1 MSNALVIVE
10 SPAKA
15 KTISKFLG
23 DGFDVRAS
31 VGHIADLP
39 SKGLSVDVENSFK
52 PNYELTERGAQVIK
66 ELKALLKDSDELYL
80 ATDEDREGEA
90 IAAHLLEYLKPK
102 IPVKRMVFHE
112 ITKTAISEAL
122 AHTRDIDYKLV
133 DAAEA
138 RRILDRLYG
147 YEVSPILWRKVNRG
161 LSAGRVQSPSIRL
174 VVEREEERMAHVAAG
189 YWDLEATSATTPIF
203 SAGLQSVDGSRI
215 AMGKD
220 FDSLGVVKEGVVVIT
235 ESKAG
240 ELVAGL
246 ANVDL
251 EVRSVEDRPYRKSP
265 RAPFMTSTLQQEG
278 GNKLRIT
285 ASEVMRLAQGL
296 YEGGFITYM
305 RTDNVI
311 LGDDAMTAVRSEIS
325 NAFGKE
331 FLSAEPRQ
339 YKSKVKN
346 AQEAHEAIRPTLPL
360 RSPDVIASEVN
371 ARELALYKIIWQRTL
386 ASQMSDATGTT
397 VTIKLGAG
405 TTGAVKADC
414 EFSTSGTTIN
424 FAGYRQAYQEVE
436 EDSES
441 EEKEALLPPMKVGD
455 KVKID
460 KYSANGHETSPPARY
475 TEPTL
480 VKKLEELGIGRPST
494 YAAILG
500 TILNRGYVW
509 KKGQAIVPSW
519 TAFAV
524 VKLMKNHFTE
534 LVDYAFTATVEEEL
548 DEISQGLR
556 VKEVW
561 LGEFYY
567 GNGKELP
574 GLKPLVEHNIANI
587 DAAALNAFPVGMHP
601 TTGEEI
607 VLRPGKFGPYVRCGD
622 NTASVPE
629 TMTPDELNVEIA
641 VALLAAPKY
650 IDPIGELDDLPVFLK
665 TGRYGPYVQWGT
677 IENPPPD
684 LEKPKMVS
692 LFKTMAL
699 ENVTMTE
706 ALQLLSL
713 PRTVGADTTDGE
725 IITAQNGR
733 YGPYIS
739 KGKESRTL
747 ESEDQ
752 IFTITIE
759 AALAKLAEPRVFGR
773 RGPAKPPLKEF
784 GNDPVSN
791 RPVVAKD
798 GKFGTYV
805 TDGETNASLTRGDR
819 LEFITPERAFELLAI
834 RRDYTASNGGKKPA
848 KRAAKKA
855 AKSPSKKPAA
865 KAVAKPG
872 KKAAVKSKKKTAKTA
887 SAVDKTAE

>member
-66 ELKALLKDSDELYL
+66 ELKALLKDADELYL

-235 ESKAG
+235 ESKAS

-414 EFSTSGTTIN
+414 EFSTSGTTIT

-848 KRAAKKA
+848 KRAAKPKKAAAEKAKAKPKTKPSTKA
-855 AKSPSKKPAA
+855 AKKP
-865 KAVAKPG
+865 
-872 KKAAVKSKKKTAKTA
+872 AKTA
-887 SAVDKTAE
+887 GAKSKSTK

>member
-1 MSNALVIVE
+1 
-10 SPAKA
+10 
-15 KTISKFLG
+15 
-23 DGFDVRAS
+23 
-31 VGHIADLP
+31 
-39 SKGLSVDVENSFK
+39 
-52 PNYELTERGAQVIK
+52 
-66 ELKALLKDSDELYL
+66 
-80 ATDEDREGEA
+80 
-90 IAAHLLEYLKPK
+90 
-102 IPVKRMVFHE
+102 
-112 ITKTAISEAL
+112 
-122 AHTRDIDYKLV
+122 
-133 DAAEA
+133 
-138 RRILDRLYG
+138 
-147 YEVSPILWRKVNRG
+147 
-161 LSAGRVQSPSIRL
+161 
-174 VVEREEERMAHVAAG
+174 
-189 YWDLEATSATTPIF
+189 
-203 SAGLQSVDGSRI
+203 
-215 AMGKD
+215 
-220 FDSLGVVKEGVVVIT
+220 
-235 ESKAG
+235 
-240 ELVAGL
+240 
-246 ANVDL
+246 
-251 EVRSVEDRPYRKSP
+251 
-265 RAPFMTSTLQQEG
+265 
-278 GNKLRIT
+278 
-285 ASEVMRLAQGL
+285 
-296 YEGGFITYM
+296 
-305 RTDNVI
+305 
-311 LGDDAMTAVRSEIS
+311 
-325 NAFGKE
+325 
-331 FLSAEPRQ
+331 
-339 YKSKVKN
+339 
-346 AQEAHEAIRPTLPL
+346 
-360 RSPDVIASEVN
+360 
-371 ARELALYKIIWQRTL
+371 
-386 ASQMSDATGTT
+386 MSDATGTT
-397 VTIKLGAG
+397 VTVKLGAKSAD
-405 TTGAVKADC
+405 TDRTDC
-414 EFSTSGTTIN
+414 EFTTSGTTIT

-455 KVKID
+455 KVQID
-460 KYSANGHETSPPARY
+460 KYLANGHETTPPARY

-524 VKLMKNHFTE
+524 VKLMRNHFTE
-534 LVDYAFTATVEEEL
+534 LVDYKFTATVEEEL
-548 DEISQGLR
+548 DEIAEGLR

-587 DAAALNAFPVGMHP
+587 DAAALNAFPVGKHP

-607 VLRPGKFGPYVRCGD
+607 VLRPGKFGPYVKCGE

-629 TMTPDELNVEIA
+629 TLTPDELNIDIA

-650 IDPIGELDDLPVFLK
+650 IDPIGELDGLPVFLK
-665 TGRYGPYVQWGT
+665 NGRYGPYVQWGT

-684 LEKPKMVS
+684 FEKPKMVS
-692 LFKTMAL
+692 LFKSMAL
-699 ENVTMTE
+699 ENVTMNE
-706 ALQLLSL
+706 AVQLLSL

-725 IITAQNGR
+725 LITAQNGR

-798 GKFGTYV
+798 GKFGTYI

-819 LEFITPERAFELLAI
+819 LEFVTPERAFELLAI
-834 RRDYTASNGGKKPA
+834 RRDYMSTNGGKKPA
-848 KRAAKKA
+848 KRGAKKV
-855 AKSPSKKPAA
+855 AKSPSKKPAT

-872 KKAAVKSKKKTAKTA
+872 AKAATKSKKKTAKTA
-887 SAVDKTAE
+887 NAVDKTAE

>member
-66 ELKALLKDSDELYL
+66 ELKALLKDADELYL

-397 VTIKLGAG
+397 VTIKLGAN
-405 TTGAVKADC
+405 TVGAVKADC
-414 EFSTSGTTIN
+414 EFSTSGTTIT

-848 KRAAKKA
+848 KRAAKPKKAAAEKAKAKPKTKPSTKA
-855 AKSPSKKPAA
+855 AKKP
-865 KAVAKPG
+865 
-872 KKAAVKSKKKTAKTA
+872 AKTA
-887 SAVDKTAE
+887 GAKSKSTK

>member
-23 DGFDVRAS
+23 NGFDVRAS

-52 PNYELTERGAQVIK
+52 PNYELTERGSQVIK
-66 ELKALLKDSDELYL
+66 ELKALLKGCDELFL

-102 IPVKRMVFHE
+102 VPVKRMVFHE
-112 ITKTAISEAL
+112 ITKTAINEAL
-122 AHTRDIDYKLV
+122 DHTRDVDYKLV

-161 LSAGRVQSPSIRL
+161 LSAGRVQSPAIRL
-174 VVEREEERMAHVAAG
+174 VVEREQERMAHVAAG
-189 YWDLEATSATTPIF
+189 YWDIEATSATTPIF
-203 SAGLQSVDGSRI
+203 TAALQSLDGQRI
-215 AMGKD
+215 AVGKD
-220 FDSLGVVKEGVVVIT
+220 FDSNGSAKEGVVVVT
-235 ESKAG
+235 ESKAT
-240 ELVAGL
+240 ELVEGL
-246 ANVDL
+246 TGADL
-251 EVRSVEDRPYRKSP
+251 VVRSVEDRPYRKSP

-285 ASEVMRLAQGL
+285 ASEVMRLAQSL

-311 LGDDAMTAVRSEIS
+311 LADDALAAVRGEIVS
-325 NAFGKE
+325 SFGND
-331 FLSAEPRQ
+331 FLSAEPRA

-360 RSPDVIASEVN
+360 RSPDVVGSEMN
-371 ARELALYKIIWQRTL
+371 ARELALYKLIWQRTL

-397 VTIKLGAG
+397 VTVKLGAKTSS
-405 TTGAVKADC
+405 TTKTDC
-414 EFSTSGTTIN
+414 EFSTSGTTIT
-424 FAGYRQAYQEVE
+424 FPGYRQAYQEVE
-436 EDSES
+436 EDTES
-441 EEKEALLPPMKVGD
+441 EEKEALLPAMKIGD
-455 KVKID
+455 QVKIE
-460 KYSANGHETSPPARY
+460 KFVASGHVTSPPARY

-524 VKLMKNHFTE
+524 VKLMKEHFTE
-534 LVDYAFTATVEEEL
+534 LVDYKFTATVEEEL
-548 DEISQGLR
+548 DEIADGSR

-587 DAAALNAFPVGMHP
+587 DAAALNAFPVGKHP
-601 TTGEEI
+601 TNGEEI
-607 VLRPGKFGPYVRCGD
+607 ILRPGKFGPYVKCGE

-629 TMTPDELNVEIA
+629 TLTPDELNVEVA

-650 IDPIGELDDLPVFLK
+650 VDPIGELDGMPVYLK
-665 TGRYGPYVQWGT
+665 NGRYGPYVQLGT

-684 LEKPKMVS
+684 MEKPKMVS
-692 LFKTMAL
+692 LFKTMAI
-699 ENVTMTE
+699 ENVTMVE

-713 PRTVGADTTDGE
+713 PRTVGADKVDGE

-739 KGKESRTL
+739 KGKESRSL

-752 IFTITIE
+752 IFTITLE

-805 TDGETNASLTRGDR
+805 TDGETNAGLTRGDR
-819 LEFITPERAFELLAI
+819 IEFVTPERAFELLAI
-834 RRDYTASNGGKKPA
+834 RRDYVASNGGA
-848 KRAAKKA
+848 
-855 AKSPSKKPAA
+855 
-865 KAVAKPG
+865 
-872 KKAAVKSKKKTAKTA
+872 KKKTKRETKPKKVVAAKPLAKPKTKPRAKTVKKTTKTVGA
-887 SAVDKTAE
+887 KSKSAK

>member
-1 MSNALVIVE
+1 
-10 SPAKA
+10 
-15 KTISKFLG
+15 
-23 DGFDVRAS
+23 
-31 VGHIADLP
+31 
-39 SKGLSVDVENSFK
+39 
-52 PNYELTERGAQVIK
+52 
-66 ELKALLKDSDELYL
+66 
-80 ATDEDREGEA
+80 
-90 IAAHLLEYLKPK
+90 
-102 IPVKRMVFHE
+102 
-112 ITKTAISEAL
+112 
-122 AHTRDIDYKLV
+122 
-133 DAAEA
+133 
-138 RRILDRLYG
+138 
-147 YEVSPILWRKVNRG
+147 
-161 LSAGRVQSPSIRL
+161 
-174 VVEREEERMAHVAAG
+174 
-189 YWDLEATSATTPIF
+189 
-203 SAGLQSVDGSRI
+203 
-215 AMGKD
+215 
-220 FDSLGVVKEGVVVIT
+220 
-235 ESKAG
+235 
-240 ELVAGL
+240 
-246 ANVDL
+246 
-251 EVRSVEDRPYRKSP
+251 
-265 RAPFMTSTLQQEG
+265 
-278 GNKLRIT
+278 
-285 ASEVMRLAQGL
+285 
-296 YEGGFITYM
+296 
-305 RTDNVI
+305 
-311 LGDDAMTAVRSEIS
+311 
-325 NAFGKE
+325 
-331 FLSAEPRQ
+331 
-339 YKSKVKN
+339 
-346 AQEAHEAIRPTLPL
+346 
-360 RSPDVIASEVN
+360 VIASEVN

-386 ASQMSDATGTT
+386 ASQMADATGTT
-397 VTIKLGAG
+397 VTIKLGAQ
-405 TTGAVKADC
+405 TSGAVKADC
-414 EFSTSGTTIN
+414 EFSTSGTTIT

-436 EDSES
+436 EDTES

-455 KVKID
+455 SVQID

-534 LVDYAFTATVEEEL
+534 LVDYTFTATVEEEL
-548 DEISQGLR
+548 DEIAQGLR

-587 DAAALNAFPVGMHP
+587 DAATLNAFPVGIHP

-607 VLRPGKFGPYVRCGD
+607 VLRPGKFGPYVRCGE

-650 IDPIGELDDLPVFLK
+650 VDPIGELDGLPVFLK

-677 IENPPPD
+677 IETPPLD

-692 LFKTMAL
+692 LFKSMAI
-699 ENVTMTE
+699 ENVTMIE

-713 PRTVGADTTDGE
+713 PRTVGADLTDGE
-725 IITAQNGR
+725 LITAQNGR

-739 KGKESRTL
+739 KGKDSRTL
-747 ESEDQ
+747 ENEEQ

-784 GNDPVSN
+784 GADPVSN

-848 KRAAKKA
+848 KRGAKKA

>member
-66 ELKALLKDSDELYL
+66 ELKALLKDADELYL

-311 LGDDAMTAVRSEIS
+311 LGDDAMAAVRSEIS

-414 EFSTSGTTIN
+414 EFSTSGTTIT

-534 LVDYAFTATVEEEL
+534 LVDYTFTATVEEEL

-848 KRAAKKA
+848 KRAAKPKKAAAEKAKAKPKTKPSTKA
-855 AKSPSKKPAA
+855 AKKP
-865 KAVAKPG
+865 
-872 KKAAVKSKKKTAKTA
+872 AKTA
-887 SAVDKTAE
+887 GAKSKSTK

>member
-66 ELKALLKDSDELYL
+66 ELKALLKDADELYL

-414 EFSTSGTTIN
+414 EFSTSGTTIT

-773 RGPAKPPLKEF
+773 RGPAKPPLKEL

-848 KRAAKKA
+848 KRAAKPKKAAAEKAKAKPKTKPSTKA
-855 AKSPSKKPAA
+855 AKKP
-865 KAVAKPG
+865 
-872 KKAAVKSKKKTAKTA
+872 AKTA
-887 SAVDKTAE
+887 GAKSKSTK

>member
-66 ELKALLKDSDELYL
+66 ELKALLKDADELYL

-414 EFSTSGTTIN
+414 EFSTSGTTIT

-848 KRAAKKA
+848 KRAAKPKKAAAEKAKAKPKTKPSTKA
-855 AKSPSKKPAA
+855 AKKP
-865 KAVAKPG
+865 
-872 KKAAVKSKKKTAKTA
+872 AKTA
-887 SAVDKTAE
+887 GAKSKSTK

>member
-23 DGFDVRAS
+23 EGFDVRAS

-52 PNYELTERGAQVIK
+52 PNYELTERGTQVIK
-66 ELKALLKDSDELYL
+66 ELKALLKGADELYL

-112 ITKTAISEAL
+112 ITKTAIAEAL
-122 AHTRDIDYKLV
+122 SHTRDVDYKLV

-174 VVEREEERMAHVAAG
+174 VVEREQERMAHVAAG

-203 SAGLQSVDGSRI
+203 TAGLQSVDGSRI

-220 FDSLGVVKEGVVVIT
+220 FDSLGVVKEGVVVVT
-235 ESKAG
+235 ESRAND
-240 ELVAGL
+240 LVSGL
-246 ANVDL
+246 AGVDL
-251 EVRSVEDRPYRKSP
+251 EVRSVEDRPYRKAP

-311 LGDDAMTAVRSEIS
+311 LADDAMTAVRGEIS
-325 NAFGKE
+325 SAFGKE
-331 FLSAEPRQ
+331 FLSADPRE

-360 RSPDVIASEVN
+360 RSPDVIAAEVN

-386 ASQMSDATGTT
+386 ASQMSDATGIT
-397 VTIKLGAG
+397 VTVKLGAN

-414 EFSTSGTTIN
+414 EFSTSGTTIT
-424 FAGYRQAYQEVE
+424 FAGYRQAYQEVA

-455 KVKID
+455 KVQIEKF
-460 KYSANGHETSPPARY
+460 SASGHETTPPARY

-534 LVDYAFTATVEEEL
+534 LVDYTFTATVEEEL
-548 DEISQGLR
+548 DEIAQGLR

-601 TTGEEI
+601 TTGEDI
-607 VLRPGKFGPYVRCGD
+607 ILRPGKFGPYVKCGE

-629 TMTPDELNVEIA
+629 TLTPDELSVEIA

-650 IDPIGELDDLPVFLK
+650 IDPIGELDGLPVFLK
-665 TGRYGPYVQWGT
+665 NGRYGPYVQWGT
-677 IENPPPD
+677 IETPPPD
-684 LEKPKMVS
+684 LEKPRMVS
-692 LFKTMAL
+692 LFKSMAL

-739 KGKESRTL
+739 KGKDSRTL
-747 ESEDQ
+747 ESEEQ

-834 RRDYTASNGGKKPA
+834 RRDYTASNGGKKTA
-848 KRAAKKA
+848 KRGAKPKKAATAKAKAKPKTNPSAKAAKK
-855 AKSPSKKPAA
+855 P
-865 KAVAKPG
+865 
-872 KKAAVKSKKKTAKTA
+872 AKTA
-887 SAVDKTAE
+887 SAKIKSTK

>member
-1 MSNALVIVE
+1 
-10 SPAKA
+10 
-15 KTISKFLG
+15 
-23 DGFDVRAS
+23 
-31 VGHIADLP
+31 
-39 SKGLSVDVENSFK
+39 
-52 PNYELTERGAQVIK
+52 
-66 ELKALLKDSDELYL
+66 
-80 ATDEDREGEA
+80 
-90 IAAHLLEYLKPK
+90 
-102 IPVKRMVFHE
+102 
-112 ITKTAISEAL
+112 
-122 AHTRDIDYKLV
+122 
-133 DAAEA
+133 
-138 RRILDRLYG
+138 
-147 YEVSPILWRKVNRG
+147 
-161 LSAGRVQSPSIRL
+161 
-174 VVEREEERMAHVAAG
+174 
-189 YWDLEATSATTPIF
+189 
-203 SAGLQSVDGSRI
+203 
-215 AMGKD
+215 
-220 FDSLGVVKEGVVVIT
+220 
-235 ESKAG
+235 
-240 ELVAGL
+240 
-246 ANVDL
+246 
-251 EVRSVEDRPYRKSP
+251 
-265 RAPFMTSTLQQEG
+265 
-278 GNKLRIT
+278 
-285 ASEVMRLAQGL
+285 
-296 YEGGFITYM
+296 
-305 RTDNVI
+305 
-311 LGDDAMTAVRSEIS
+311 
-325 NAFGKE
+325 
-331 FLSAEPRQ
+331 
-339 YKSKVKN
+339 
-346 AQEAHEAIRPTLPL
+346 
-360 RSPDVIASEVN
+360 
-371 ARELALYKIIWQRTL
+371 
-386 ASQMSDATGTT
+386 
-397 VTIKLGAG
+397 
-405 TTGAVKADC
+405 
-414 EFSTSGTTIN
+414 
-424 FAGYRQAYQEVE
+424 
-436 EDSES
+436 
-441 EEKEALLPPMKVGD
+441 MKVGD

-587 DAAALNAFPVGMHP
+587 DAATLNAFPVGMHP

-607 VLRPGKFGPYVRCGD
+607 ILRPGKFGPYVRCGD

-650 IDPIGELDDLPVFLK
+650 IDPIGELDGLPVYLK

-677 IENPPPD
+677 IESPPLD

-692 LFKTMAL
+692 LFKSMAI

-733 YGPYIS
+733 YGPYIT
-739 KGKESRTL
+739 KGKDSRTL

-834 RRDYTASNGGKKPA
+834 RRDYMASNGGKKPA

-865 KAVAKPG
+865 KAVAKPS
-872 KKAAVKSKKKTAKTA
+872 KKVALKSKKKTAKSA
-887 SAVDKTAE
+887 SAADKSAK

>member
-66 ELKALLKDSDELYL
+66 ELKALLKDADELYL

-414 EFSTSGTTIN
+414 EFSTSGTTIT

-848 KRAAKKA
+848 KRTAKPKKAAAEKAKAKPKTKPSTKAAKK
-855 AKSPSKKPAA
+855 P
-865 KAVAKPG
+865 
-872 KKAAVKSKKKTAKTA
+872 AKTA
-887 SAVDKTAE
+887 GAKSKSTK

>member
-23 DGFDVRAS
+23 NGFDVRAS

-52 PNYELTERGAQVIK
+52 PNYELTERGSQVIK
-66 ELKALLKDSDELYL
+66 ELKALLKGCDELFL

-102 IPVKRMVFHE
+102 VPVRRMVFHE

-122 AHTRDIDYKLV
+122 GHTRNVDYKLV

-161 LSAGRVQSPSIRL
+161 LSAGRVQSPAIRL
-174 VVEREEERMAHVAAG
+174 VVEREQERMAHVAAN
-189 YWDLEATSATTPIF
+189 YWDIEATSATTPLF
-203 SAGLQSVDGSRI
+203 TAALQSLDGLRI
-215 AMGKD
+215 ATGKD
-220 FDSLGVVKEGVVVIT
+220 FDSNGVAKEGVVVVT
-235 ESKAG
+235 ESKAN
-240 ELVAGL
+240 ELVEGL
-246 ANVDL
+246 AGADL
-251 EVRSVEDRPYRKSP
+251 VVRSVEDRPYRKSP
-265 RAPFMTSTLQQEG
+265 RAPFITSTLQQECS
-278 GNKLRIT
+278 NKLRIT
-285 ASEVMRLAQGL
+285 ANEVMRLAQGL

-311 LGDDAMTAVRSEIS
+311 LADDALAAMRGEIVNS
-325 NAFGKE
+325 FGNE
-331 FLSAEPRQ
+331 FLSAEPRE

-360 RSPDVIASEVN
+360 RSPEVVASELN
-371 ARELALYKIIWQRTL
+371 ARELSLYKLIWQRTL

-397 VTIKLGAG
+397 VTVKLGAQTSA
-405 TTGAVKADC
+405 TTKADC
-414 EFSTSGTTIN
+414 EFSTSGTTIT
-424 FAGYRQAYQEVE
+424 FPGYRRAYQETE

-441 EEKEALLPPMKVGD
+441 EEKEALLPEMKVGD
-455 KVKID
+455 QIKIE
-460 KYSANGHETSPPARY
+460 KYIADGHMTSPPARY

-534 LVDYAFTATVEEEL
+534 LVDYEFTATVEEEL
-548 DEISQGLR
+548 DEIADGSR

-587 DAAALNAFPVGMHP
+587 DAAELNAFPVGVHP
-601 TTGEEI
+601 TNGEEI
-607 VLRPGKFGPYVRCGD
+607 VLRPGKFGPYVKCGE

-629 TMTPDELNVEIA
+629 TLTPDELNVEVA

-650 IDPIGELDDLPVFLK
+650 IDPIGELDGLPVYLK
-665 TGRYGPYVQWGT
+665 NGRYGPYVQWGT
-677 IENPPPD
+677 IENPPPEM
-684 LEKPKMVS
+684 EKPKMVS
-692 LFKTMAL
+692 LFKTMAI
-699 ENVTMTE
+699 ENVTIVE

-713 PRTVGADTTDGE
+713 PRTIGADEVDGE

-739 KGKESRTL
+739 KGKESRSL

-752 IFTITIE
+752 IFTITLE

-819 LEFITPERAFELLAI
+819 IEFVTPERAFELLAI
-834 RRDYTASNGGKKPA
+834 RRDSAASNGRAKKKTRRETKP
-848 KRAAKKA
+848 KKVVAAKPM
-855 AKSPSKKPAA
+855 AKPKTKLRA
-865 KAVAKPG
+865 KAV
-872 KKAAVKSKKKTAKTA
+872 KKTAKTVGA
-887 SAVDKTAE
+887 KNKSAK

>member
-66 ELKALLKDSDELYL
+66 ELKALLKDADELYL

-147 YEVSPILWRKVNRG
+147 YEVSPILLRKVNRG

-414 EFSTSGTTIN
+414 EFSTSGTTIT

-650 IDPIGELDDLPVFLK
+650 IDPIGELDYLPVFLK

-848 KRAAKKA
+848 KRAAKPKKAAAEKAKAKPKTKPSTKA
-855 AKSPSKKPAA
+855 AKKP
-865 KAVAKPG
+865 
-872 KKAAVKSKKKTAKTA
+872 AKTA
-887 SAVDKTAE
+887 GAKSKSTK

>member
-66 ELKALLKDSDELYL
+66 ELKALLKDADELYL

-122 AHTRDIDYKLV
+122 EHTRDIDYKLV

-414 EFSTSGTTIN
+414 EFSTSGTTIT

-848 KRAAKKA
+848 KRAAKPKKAAAEKAKAKPKTKPSTKA
-855 AKSPSKKPAA
+855 AKKPTKTAGA
-865 KAVAKPG
+865 
-872 KKAAVKSKKKTAKTA
+872 KSKSTK
-887 SAVDKTAE
+887 

>member
-66 ELKALLKDSDELYL
+66 ELKALLKNADELYL

-102 IPVKRMVFHE
+102 VPVKRMVFHE

-122 AHTRDIDYKLV
+122 EHTRDVDYKLV

-203 SAGLQSVDGSRI
+203 NAGLQSVDGSRI

-220 FDSLGVVKEGVVVIT
+220 FDSLGVVKEGVVVVT

-246 ANVDL
+246 AGVDL

-311 LGDDAMTAVRSEIS
+311 LADDAMTAVRSEIS
-325 NAFGKE
+325 TAFGQE

-397 VTIKLGAG
+397 VTIKLGAN
-405 TTGAVKADC
+405 TIGAVKADC
-414 EFSTSGTTIN
+414 EFSTSGTTIT

-455 KVKID
+455 KIKID

-534 LVDYAFTATVEEEL
+534 LVDYTFTATVEEEL
-548 DEISQGLR
+548 DEIAQGLR

-650 IDPIGELDDLPVFLK
+650 VDPIGELDDLPVFLK

-677 IENPPPD
+677 IETPPPD

-692 LFKTMAL
+692 LFKSMAI

-713 PRTVGADTTDGE
+713 PRTVGADMTDGE

-733 YGPYIS
+733 YGPYIT

-752 IFTITIE
+752 IFSITID

-805 TDGETNASLTRGDR
+805 TDGETNAGLTRGDR

-848 KRAAKKA
+848 KRGAKKA
-855 AKSPSKKPAA
+855 AKAPSKKPAA
-865 KAVAKPG
+865 KAVAKPS
-872 KKAAVKSKKKTAKTA
+872 KKVALKSKKKTAKTVGA
-887 SAVDKTAE
+887 KSKSAE

>member
-66 ELKALLKDSDELYL
+66 ELKALLKDADELYL

-122 AHTRDIDYKLV
+122 EHTRDIDYKLV

-203 SAGLQSVDGSRI
+203 TAGLQSVDGSRI

-285 ASEVMRLAQGL
+285 ASEVMRLAQSL

-360 RSPDVIASEVN
+360 RSPDVIAAEVN

-397 VTIKLGAG
+397 VTVKLGAG

-414 EFSTSGTTIN
+414 EFSTSGTTIT

-455 KVKID
+455 KIKID

-534 LVDYAFTATVEEEL
+534 LVDYTFTATVEEEL

-650 IDPIGELDDLPVFLK
+650 IDPIGELDGLPVFLK

-692 LFKTMAL
+692 LFKSMAL

-725 IITAQNGR
+725 IINAQNGR

-848 KRAAKKA
+848 KRAAKPKKATAEKAKAKPKTKPSPKA
-855 AKSPSKKPAA
+855 AKKPAKSA
-865 KAVAKPG
+865 GA
-872 KKAAVKSKKKTAKTA
+872 KSKSTK
-887 SAVDKTAE
+887 

>member
-66 ELKALLKDSDELYL
+66 ELKALLKDADELYL

-397 VTIKLGAG
+397 VTIKLGAN
-405 TTGAVKADC
+405 TVGAVKADC
-414 EFSTSGTTIN
+414 EFSTSGTTIT

-629 TMTPDELNVEIA
+629 TLTPDELNVEIA

-848 KRAAKKA
+848 KRAAKPKKAAAEKAKAKPKTKPSTKA
-855 AKSPSKKPAA
+855 AKKP
-865 KAVAKPG
+865 
-872 KKAAVKSKKKTAKTA
+872 AKTA
-887 SAVDKTAE
+887 GAKSKSTK

>member
-66 ELKALLKDSDELYL
+66 ELKALLKDADELYL

-138 RRILDRLYG
+138 PRILDRLYG

-285 ASEVMRLAQGL
+285 ASEVMRLARGL

-311 LGDDAMTAVRSEIS
+311 LGDDAMAAVRSEIS

-414 EFSTSGTTIN
+414 EFSTSGTTIT

-534 LVDYAFTATVEEEL
+534 LVDYTFTATVEEEL

-848 KRAAKKA
+848 KRAAKPKKAAAEKAKAKPKTKPSTKA
-855 AKSPSKKPAA
+855 AKKP
-865 KAVAKPG
+865 
-872 KKAAVKSKKKTAKTA
+872 AKTA
-887 SAVDKTAE
+887 GAKSKSTK

>member
-66 ELKALLKDSDELYL
+66 ELKALLKDADELYL

-397 VTIKLGAG
+397 VTIKLGAN
-405 TTGAVKADC
+405 TVGAVKADC
-414 EFSTSGTTIN
+414 EFSTSGTTIT

-534 LVDYAFTATVEEEL
+534 LVDYTFTATVEEEL

-759 AALAKLAEPRVFGR
+759 AALVKLAEPRVFGR

-848 KRAAKKA
+848 KRAAKPKKAAAEKAKAKPKTKPSTKA
-855 AKSPSKKPAA
+855 AKKP
-865 KAVAKPG
+865 
-872 KKAAVKSKKKTAKTA
+872 AKTA
-887 SAVDKTAE
+887 GAKSKSTK

>member
-66 ELKALLKDSDELYL
+66 ELKALLKDADELYL

-848 KRAAKKA
+848 KRGAKKA

>member
-66 ELKALLKDSDELYL
+66 ELKALLKDADELYL

-414 EFSTSGTTIN
+414 EFSTSGTTIT

-848 KRAAKKA
+848 KRAAKPKKAAAEKAKAKPKTKPSTKA
-855 AKSPSKKPAA
+855 AKKPTKTAGA
-865 KAVAKPG
+865 
-872 KKAAVKSKKKTAKTA
+872 KSKSTK
-887 SAVDKTAE
+887 

>member
-66 ELKALLKDSDELYL
+66 ELKALLKDADELYL

-246 ANVDL
+246 ANVEL
-251 EVRSVEDRPYRKSP
+251 EVRSAEDRPYRKSP

-311 LGDDAMTAVRSEIS
+311 LGDDAMSAVRSEIS

-534 LVDYAFTATVEEEL
+534 LVDYTFTATVEEEL

-848 KRAAKKA
+848 KRAAKPKKAAAEKAKAKPKTKPSTKA
-855 AKSPSKKPAA
+855 AKKP
-865 KAVAKPG
+865 
-872 KKAAVKSKKKTAKTA
+872 AKTA
-887 SAVDKTAE
+887 GAKSKSTK

>member
-66 ELKALLKDSDELYL
+66 ELKALLKDADELYL

-235 ESKAG
+235 ESKAS

-414 EFSTSGTTIN
+414 EFSTSGTTIT

-534 LVDYAFTATVEEEL
+534 LVDYTFTATVEEEL

-848 KRAAKKA
+848 KRAAKPKKAAAEKAKAKPKTKPSTKA
-855 AKSPSKKPAA
+855 AKKP
-865 KAVAKPG
+865 
-872 KKAAVKSKKKTAKTA
+872 AKTA
-887 SAVDKTAE
+887 GAKSKSTK

>member
-66 ELKALLKDSDELYL
+66 ELKALLKDADELYL

-90 IAAHLLEYLKPK
+90 IAAHILEYLKPK

-397 VTIKLGAG
+397 VTIKLGAN
-405 TTGAVKADC
+405 TVGAVKADC
-414 EFSTSGTTIN
+414 EFSTSGTTIT

-441 EEKEALLPPMKVGD
+441 EEKEALLPPMKVGY

-534 LVDYAFTATVEEEL
+534 LVDYTFTATVEEEL

-848 KRAAKKA
+848 KRAAKPKKAAAEKAKAKPKTKPSTKA
-855 AKSPSKKPAA
+855 AKKP
-865 KAVAKPG
+865 
-872 KKAAVKSKKKTAKTA
+872 AKTA
-887 SAVDKTAE
+887 GAKSKSTK

>member
-66 ELKALLKDSDELYL
+66 ELKALLKDADELYL

-311 LGDDAMTAVRSEIS
+311 LGDDAMSAVRSEIS

-360 RSPDVIASEVN
+360 RSPDVIAAEVN

-397 VTIKLGAG
+397 VTIKLGAN
-405 TTGAVKADC
+405 TVGAVKADC
-414 EFSTSGTTIN
+414 EFSTSGTTIT

-848 KRAAKKA
+848 KRAAKPKKAAAEKAKAKPKTKPSTKA
-855 AKSPSKKPAA
+855 AKKP
-865 KAVAKPG
+865 
-872 KKAAVKSKKKTAKTA
+872 AKTA
-887 SAVDKTAE
+887 GAKSKSTK

>member
-66 ELKALLKDSDELYL
+66 ELKALLKDADELYL

-360 RSPDVIASEVN
+360 RSPDVIAAEVN

-414 EFSTSGTTIN
+414 EFSTSGTTIT

-848 KRAAKKA
+848 KRAAKPKKAAAEKAKAKPKTKPSTKA
-855 AKSPSKKPAA
+855 AKKP
-865 KAVAKPG
+865 
-872 KKAAVKSKKKTAKTA
+872 AKTA
-887 SAVDKTAE
+887 GAKSKSTK